1 MAMQAERPM
10 FWLDGKRP
18 RHLRREL
25 LLLLLRIFTNGL
37 PPIDSPQ
44 EKKKQD
50 QQNKSDKSSVAVVV
64 SAPLPLRTII
74 VVPINDCARSSPS
87 FSHHSLQ
94 LTEKCLDDQ
103 FRYLR
108 SLRRHLSLLSLLL
121 NLRNGPLQFDIASG
135 RSNYSIV
142 RLSISER
149 RFGTSCRETLGHFL
163 YKKFVGVCSG
173 IGRVQ
178 GGLHGIVIDLHQF
191 SLAFLRIA
199 VCVLLRPLAYEEAE
213 EKRQNHNCGRD
224 YLFHIGTSSAG
235 LTEYTPKLAGGLCI

>member
-1 MAMQAERPM
+1 M

-108 SLRRHLSLLSLLL
+108 SLRRHLS
-121 NLRNGPLQFDIASG
+121 
-135 RSNYSIV
+135 
-142 RLSISER
+142 
-149 RFGTSCRETLGHFL
+149 
-163 YKKFVGVCSG
+163 
-173 IGRVQ
+173 
-178 GGLHGIVIDLHQF
+178 
-191 SLAFLRIA
+191 
-199 VCVLLRPLAYEEAE
+199 
-213 EKRQNHNCGRD
+213 
-224 YLFHIGTSSAG
+224 
-235 LTEYTPKLAGGLCI
+235 